1 MPIQTMLS
9 EFITCDRCFYGRDLL
24 GGRYGCRNKERRA
37 EGKTLVNKSD
47 FTCAYALEK
56 EINIK

>member
-24 GGRYGCRNKERRA
+24 GGRYGCRNEERRA
-37 EGKTLVNKSD
+37 NGEKLVNKKD

-56 EINIK
+56 EINIE